1 MTVTAILVLAVGT
14 YAFRVAGP
22 LLRARMV
29 RAAAERAGRGAAP
42 DGSAALP
49 PRVAELL
56 SAAATVLLVALIATA
71 ALTEG
76 GSFAGVA
83 LPAGVLTGGV
93 LAWRRVPF
101 VFVVIAAAAV
111 TAGLRLL
118 GVP

>member
-1 MTVTAILVLAVGT
+1 MTITAILVLAAGT

-22 LLRARMV
+22 LLRARMI
-29 RAAAERAGRGAAP
+29 RARAGR
-42 DGSAALP
+42 DGTDAAALP
-49 PRVAELL
+49 SRVTELL

-71 ALTEG
+71 ALTDG

-93 LAWRRVPF
+93 LAWLRAPF
-101 VFVVIAAAAV
+101 VLVVIAAAAV
-111 TAGLRLL
+111 AAGLRAL